1 MIDLLHLNG
10 PVVFAAVTVAMLLV
24 VPVERIRRFA
34 LFGGIFGGVL
44 PFLVIGMMQ
53 NILGLW
59 QYRGVDPV
67 NLAGIPVFL
76 ALTWAPSVVIFAHL
90 LLQYRSL
97 LLRLLLLLSVG
108 AGVTWLQYLHL
119 QNNML
124 HFNNWNLAETFV
136 LTVFLHTGMIMA
148 LHFMGHLY
156 IQDLLKT

>member
-1 MIDLLHLNG
+1 MIDLLNLNG
-10 PVVFAAVTVAMLLV
+10 PVVFAALTVAMLLV

-34 LFGGIFGGVL
+34 LFAGIFGVVL

-76 ALTWAPSVVIFAHL
+76 ALAWAPSVVIFAHL
-90 LLQYRSL
+90 LVQYHLL

-124 HFNNWNLAETFV
+124 LFNNWNLAETFV

-148 LHFMGHLY
+148 LHYMGHLH